1 MSDSARRTPG
11 SGRDGRR
18 IGAVAAVL
26 LTAALIAI
34 ALLGLLPHSARA
46 KPPKPGAAAARSS
59 PAPDASGGTHAKPPV
74 VADLRRRA
82 VHETAAK
89 PLQGKVVGLDP
100 GHNGRNWT
108 DPSYI
113 NHLVW
118 NGREDE
124 ACDTTGTETDG
135 GYTEAQFNWN
145 VAQHVAADLRAKGA
159 KVVLTRHNNR
169 GVGPCV
175 TERAAIFRRAHVNV
189 AVSIHGD
196 GGPANGRGFA
206 VLGPVKDGINNKV
219 IGSSWRFDRTLA
231 KTFRTVVKL
240 PYSTYDGKN
249 GLDARNNL
257 AGENLARY
265 PYALIE
271 CGNMR
276 NSSDARLMV
285 RSSWQKRAAL
295 GIADAITR
303 FLSARH

>member
-1 MSDSARRTPG
+1 MSDPTRPERG

-18 IGAVAAVL
+18 LGACAAVL
-26 LTAALIAI
+26 LIAAMIAI
-34 ALLGLLPHSARA
+34 ALLGLLPHSAHASGSKSARMHA
-46 KPPKPGAAAARSS
+46 SAEHLNFKQTLVRVRAAA
-59 PAPDASGGTHAKPPV
+59 D
-74 VADLRRRA
+74 
-82 VHETAAK
+82 K
-89 PLQGKVVGLDP
+89 PLKGKVVGLDP

-108 DPSYI
+108 NPSYI

-124 ACDTTGTETDG
+124 ACDTTGTETDS
-135 GYTEAQFNWN
+135 GYTEALFNWN
-145 VAQHVAADLRAKGA
+145 VAQQVAADLRAKGA

-231 KTFRTVVKL
+231 KTFRKVVKL

-249 GLDARNNL
+249 GLDARDDL

-276 NSSDARLMV
+276 NATDARLMV

-295 GIADAITR
+295 GIADAITT
-303 FLSARH
+303 FLTAHR